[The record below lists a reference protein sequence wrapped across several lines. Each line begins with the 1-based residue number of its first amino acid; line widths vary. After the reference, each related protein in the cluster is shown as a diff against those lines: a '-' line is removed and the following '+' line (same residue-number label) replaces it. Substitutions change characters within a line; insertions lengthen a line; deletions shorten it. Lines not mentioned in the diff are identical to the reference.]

1 MYLGDGCI
9 SALAK
14 GSYRLRITLDA
25 RYPGLICECAA
36 AMRAVAPLWRKSP
49 GQAGRASRRGELLLE
64 GLARSCFHNTGQ
76 DASIF
81 ARSSLSDWQ
90 QDIVDRHPKLF
101 LSGLIHSDGCRCIN
115 KSMGHEYVRYFFDQ
129 VSDDIREIFC
139 RTCDQLGIA
148 YRQPKWRTISIAR
161 RADVAFLDEFIG
173 PKY

>member
-1 MYLGDGCI
+1 MQLQ
-9 SALAK
+9 SLAVFVSPTRPRTKAL
-14 GSYRLRITLDA
+14 T
-25 RYPGLICECAA
+25 
-36 AMRAVAPLWRKSP
+36 
-49 GQAGRASRRGELLLE
+49 
-64 GLARSCFHNTGQ
+64 Q
-76 DASIF
+76 DF
-81 ARSSLSDWQ
+81 LSDWQ
-90 QDIVDRHPKLF
+90 QDIVDVHPKLF
-101 LSGLIHSDGCRCIN
+101 LRGLIHSDGCRCIN